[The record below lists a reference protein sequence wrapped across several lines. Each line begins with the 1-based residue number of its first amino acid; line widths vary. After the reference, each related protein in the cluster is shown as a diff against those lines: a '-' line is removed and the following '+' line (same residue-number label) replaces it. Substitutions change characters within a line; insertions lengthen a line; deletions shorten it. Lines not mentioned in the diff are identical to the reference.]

1 MVIGMSPEV
10 FGYKQV
16 IVIRTDLKMG
26 KGKLAAQAGHAA
38 VSAAENARKSHVKW
52 WQAWLDDGQCKVA
65 LKAANLAELLSLQK
79 AAAQMKLPYGLI
91 TDRGLTQL
99 PPNTVTCIGIGP
111 APTLQIDKLTG
122 TLPLL

>member
-1 MVIGMSPEV
+1 M
-10 FGYKQV
+10 
-16 IVIRTDLKMG
+16 
-26 KGKLAAQAGHAA
+26 
-38 VSAAENARKSHVKW
+38 KW
-52 WQAWLDDGQCKVA
+52 WQAWLDEGQCKVA

>member
-16 IVIRTDLKMG
+16 IVVRADLRMG

-38 VSAAENARKSHVKW
+38 VSAAENARKSHAKW
-52 WQAWLDDGQCKVA
+52 WRAWLDEGQCKVA

-79 AAAQMKLPYGLI
+79 AAAQMKLPYSLI